1 MIYNGIADVTLF
13 EQILQR
19 FKHTTSNFPP
29 VDLSLFEQSIYL
41 LLLEFRPMWLY
52 QKLQFI

>member
-19 FKHTTSNFPP
+19 FKPTSNFPP
-29 VDLSLFEQSIYL
+29 VDLCGFELSSYL

-52 QKLQFI
+52 QKRQFI